1 MKSNGKLNEIFEN
14 MLKVNPVDQLGS
26 SVTPEIVDYKKS
38 MANESVVNKMKRAYY
53 LARISIAN
61 SMAKSYEQKID
72 DVYENLGT
80 QLLNENSDDLQGT
93 YAEILKANTEE
104 EANKLTLKKENMEQK
119 ANVYKEKLS
128 ALNNSQKVE
137 EEELR
142 PLNLDSINPIAKEE
156 PKVEAEEETT
166 AEISQSLEK
175 YADDEIKNMEQ
186 ESQQIETK
194 EPEVETKEPEKN
206 EPKNELQ
213 LVSSQI
219 EELVTE
225 QDQRNKE
232 LLEKFMKDHEQD
244 MSENNKDSVR
254 FLASDLFQL
263 NETISS
269 KKSEKYIKFA
279 QASIEEVKR
288 VKQERENSIV
298 EELNSQKEALNSE
311 KSKNTSLNAN
321 LQKAEELIHQL
332 QQQIQEKDATIN
344 GLNEKVSEKE
354 KENGALKVELETKEK
369 TIYSLNSIVSGFQ
382 SLNLVEKSEYSEEQS
397 KTK

>member
-1 MKSNGKLNEIFEN
+1 MKSNGKINEIFEN
-14 MLKVNPVDQLGS
+14 MLKVNSVDQLGS

-80 QLLNENSDDLQGT
+80 QLLNENSDDLQNAD
-93 YAEILKANTEE
+93 AETLRISTEE
-104 EANKLTLKKENMEQK
+104 EAKKLTLKKENMEQK

-128 ALNNSQKVE
+128 ALNNYQKVE

-194 EPEVETKEPEKN
+194 EPEKN

-225 QDQRNKE
+225 QDQQNKE

-254 FLASDLFQL
+254 SLASDLFQL

-321 LQKAEELIHQL
+321 LQKAEELIRQL

>member
-14 MLKVNPVDQLGS
+14 MLKVNSVDQLGS

-80 QLLNENSDDLQGT
+80 QLLNENSDDLQNAD
-93 YAEILKANTEE
+93 AETLRISTEE

-128 ALNNSQKVE
+128 ALNNYQKVE
-137 EEELR
+137 KEELR

-166 AEISQSLEK
+166 AISQSLEK

-225 QDQRNKE
+225 QDQQNKE

-254 FLASDLFQL
+254 SLASDLFQL

-298 EELNSQKEALNSE
+298 EELNYQKEALNSE

-321 LQKAEELIHQL
+321 LQKAEELIRQL